1 MNIGIL
7 WDIENVIPPVGTN
20 YIQSVIE
27 AVCKDGRLS
36 YAMAFGNWNNN
47 SIKNIASDLAS
58 NNFELIHIPKSNI
71 GKKNSSDMSL
81 IAHGVE
87 LVFQYPHIER
97 YILISGD
104 GDFRPLLL
112 SFKKHGKETWVICDV
127 NNNASE
133 ELLKMADF
141 FMDYRTIIKNMDDF
155 TESNKDLIGIKDS
168 ELTKER
174 AFELFKETVGILIQ
188 ENKKTV
194 SPAVKTRMQLLNNQF
209 NENKLGYSTWREF
222 VEDAKSHTN
231 ITFVG
236 GLFVLNN
243 SEDKTIP
250 IIFEQLLN
258 YLPENKEC
266 VLSNQIGD
274 KINYKGSGYKKFK
287 KLALDAEMRG
297 YVEIKNVGLDWSMKR
312 K

>member
-7 WDIENVIPPVGTN
+7 WDIENVTPPVGTN

-27 AVCKDGRLS
+27 TVCKDGRLS

-47 SIKNIASDLAS
+47 SIKNIAIDLS
-58 NNFELIHIPKSNI
+58 LNNFELIHIPKSNV

-97 YILISGD
+97 YVLISGD

-133 ELLKMADF
+133 ELVKMADF

-155 TESNKDLIGIKDS
+155 TESDKDLIGIKDN

-194 SPAVKTRMQLLNNQF
+194 STAVKMRMKLLNNQF
-209 NENKLGYSTWREF
+209 NENKLGYPSWREF

-231 ITFVG
+231 ITFLD

-258 YLPENKEC
+258 FLPENKEWI
-266 VLSNQIGD
+266 LFNQIGQ
-274 KINYKGSGYKKFK
+274 KINYKGSGYIKFK
-287 KLALDAEMRG
+287 ELALDAEMRG